1 MYKLKWVYICNLC
14 RRAALPKDTIDMF
27 GGKMKILPNDWTGKD
42 KAHFCPE
49 CSKMLRENP
58 QWRAEFD

>member
-14 RRAALPKDTIDMF
+14 QRAALPKEVVDAF
-27 GGKMKILPNDWTGKD
+27 GGKAKILPDGWENRD
-42 KAHFCPE
+42 KAHLCPA
-49 CSKMLRENP
+49 CVDVLNMNP